1 MFKELRR
8 TEVPIGNLAFVE
20 TMMFQ
25 AMAAGPV
32 FENLQVTLPMK
43 LNAAVPP
50 FPLL

>member
-1 MFKELRR
+1 MFEELWR

-32 FENLQVTLPMK
+32 SKDLQDTLPMK